1 MLGMVPMIASVLSVR
16 ALLIAIFVL
25 MAGSG
30 FLSTLI
36 AVRLEQDGVGALLI
50 GLAATSYFSGLTLGS
65 LRVQELIAR
74 IGHIRAF
81 AAFVT
86 VYSASSL
93 TYAIAELVPIWIA
106 LRFVDGFA
114 MAGVFVCLESWLNRQ
129 ATPENRSILLAAY
142 MIALYCGQAAGQFL
156 LNLGEDAPDL
166 PFMIS
171 AILLSIALLPVL
183 LTRME
188 QPQVESIAPFSLRR
202 LYAAS
207 PLGIFGTLANGAML
221 GAFYAMGAVY
231 VQRIGLELSQVALF
245 TSCVIAGGVALQYPL
260 GMLSDRFD
268 RRKVI
273 IGCFTAVAVISTVM
287 AALPLPAAGL
297 IALGS
302 LFGGFAFALYPLC
315 VAHSNDHLAEEER
328 VGASSGLVLA
338 YSAGAIAGPMIGSS
352 AMSGFGPAGL
362 FAVIG
367 TVAGIA
373 VLFGVWRTI
382 VRPAVPSAEQQSFQ
396 SLPRTT
402 PMVAVLEAEDEGD

>member
-1 MLGMVPMIASVLSVR
+1 MLASAISVR
-16 ALLIAIFVL
+16 ALLVAIFIL
-25 MAGSG
+25 MIGSG

-36 AVRLEQDGVGALLI
+36 AVRLEQAGVAALLI

-65 LRVQELIAR
+65 LRVESLIAR
-74 IGHIRAF
+74 IGHIRSF

-93 TYAIAELVPIWIA
+93 TYAIIDHISIWIV
-106 LRFVDGFA
+106 LRFVDGFT

-129 ATPENRSILLAAY
+129 ATPTNRSAILASY
-142 MIALYCGQAAGQFL
+142 MIALYLGQAAGQFL
-156 LNLGEDAPDL
+156 LNLGENAPDL

-171 AILLSIALLPVL
+171 AVLLSIALLPVL

-188 QPQVESIAPFSLRR
+188 QPQIEHFVPFSLRR
-202 LYAAS
+202 LYDAS
-207 PLGIFGTLANGAML
+207 PLGIFGTLATGAML

-231 VQRIGLELSQVALF
+231 VQRIGMELSQVALF
-245 TSCVIAGGVALQYPL
+245 TSSVIAGGVALQYPL

-268 RRKVI
+268 RRRVI
-273 IGCFTAVAVISTVM
+273 IACFLVVTAIS
-287 AALPLPAAGL
+287 AALAFFPLPPVGT

-315 VAHSNDHLAEEER
+315 VAHSNDHLGEEER

-338 YSAGAIAGPMIGSS
+338 YSAGAMAGPIIGS
-352 AMSGFGPAGL
+352 AGMGLLGPEGL
-362 FAVIG
+362 FVVIG
-367 TVAGIA
+367 GIA
-373 VLFGVWRTI
+373 AMGVIFGMLRTLA
-382 VRPAVPSAEQQSFQ
+382 RGSVPPLEQQAFQ

-402 PMVAVLEAEDEGD
+402 PMAAVLEVEEG